1 MEEEE
6 MKRSLEWLFFSVSLA
21 AAARGWGQT
30 EKNGFVRPSKPVY
43 DGEVSVERAI
53 KERRTIRDFQ
63 PKPLTLD
70 QLSQLVWSPNGK
82 RMI

>member
-1 MEEEE
+1 M
-6 MKRSLEWLFFSVSLA
+6 
-21 AAARGWGQT
+21 
-30 EKNGFVRPSKPVY
+30 
-43 DGEVSVERAI
+43 